1 MQTQYVSTNGI
12 QLAYT
17 DIGSGDKTLIMMP
30 GLTANRYNFGGLV
43 RHGLA
48 DGLRVILVDL
58 RGRGMSDK
66 PATGY
71 TMADHAA
78 DILGMMD
85 ALHLDS
91 VIMGGHSFGGL
102 LTMYLA
108 AHHPERVQKQVIID
122 AGLEATDTGVLE
134 KIRPSLERLGK
145 PIPSFEM
152 FITAIKAS
160 PYYENKVWDD
170 DIEAFYRHDMEEQPD
185 GTVISRCR
193 ADAIEAAVKGVIADD
208 WVNIIPKAAAPAVLI
223 HASGNIGQLPPI
235 LSVEGAKNTVALLPH
250 CQYVPVGGNHV
261 TMVFGDHAPQV
272 VKAIHDFVKAS

>member
-1 MQTQYVSTNGI
+1 MDTRFIQTNGI

-17 DIGSGDKTLIMMP
+17 DIGTGAKTLFMMH
-30 GLTANRYNFGGLV
+30 GLTANRYNFGGLI

-66 PATGY
+66 PLTGY

-78 DILGMMD
+78 DILGMLD

-102 LTMYLA
+102 LTMYLT
-108 AHHPERVQKQVIID
+108 AHHPERVQKQVILD
-122 AGLEATDTGVLE
+122 AGLEATDSGVLE

-145 PIPSFEM
+145 PIPSFEQ

-170 DIEAFYRHDMEEQPD
+170 DIEMFYRQDMVEQPD
-185 GTVISRCR
+185 GSVMSRCR
-193 ADAIEAAVKGVIADD
+193 ADAIEAAVKGVISDD
-208 WVNIIPKAAAPAVLI
+208 WQNIIPKAAAPAVLI

-235 LSVEGAKNTVALLPH
+235 LSLEGAQNTVRLLPN

-261 TMVFGDHAPQV
+261 TMVYGDHAPQV
-272 VKAIHDFVKAS
+272 VNAIHEFVMG

>member
-1 MQTQYVSTNGI
+1 METQYLTTNGI

-17 DIGSGDKTLIMMP
+17 DIGSGTQTLLMMP
-30 GLTANRYNFGGLV
+30 GLTANRYNFAGLI

-66 PATGY
+66 PLTGY

-78 DILGMMD
+78 DILGMLD
-85 ALHLDS
+85 ALHLER

-102 LTMYLA
+102 LTMYLT
-108 AHHPERVQKQVIID
+108 AHAPERVQQQVILD
-122 AGLEATDTGVLE
+122 AGLEATDSSVLE

-145 PIPSFEM
+145 PIPSFDT

-160 PYYENKVWDD
+160 PYYENKFWDAD
-170 DIEAFYRHDMEEQPD
+170 VEAFYRHDMAEQPD
-185 GTVISRCR
+185 GSVISRCR
-193 ADAIEAAVKGVIADD
+193 ADAIEAAVRGVLSDD
-208 WVNIIPKAAAPAVLI
+208 WQNIIPKAVAPAVLI
-223 HASGNIGQLPPI
+223 HATGNIGQFPPV
-235 LSVEGAKNTVALLPH
+235 LSVEGAHNTVKLLPN
-250 CQYVPVGGNHV
+250 CRYVPVGGNHI

-272 VKAIHDFVKAS
+272 VNAIHEFVLG